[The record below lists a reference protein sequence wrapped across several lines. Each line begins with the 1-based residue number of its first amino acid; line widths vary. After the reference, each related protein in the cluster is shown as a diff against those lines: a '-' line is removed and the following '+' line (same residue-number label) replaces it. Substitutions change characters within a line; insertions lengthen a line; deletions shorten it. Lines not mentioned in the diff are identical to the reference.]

1 MITEKQLQNLKKS
14 KGFSGNSTEK
24 QRIISQKGG
33 IASGEAKRAKKTM
46 KECAMLFGSLGVDEK
61 TAQSLKKQGVG
72 GDDLTHN
79 MAVIYGLFAS
89 AMRGNSNAG
98 RVILELVGD
107 IKQAQTNITV
117 TNNVN
122 PYANLTEDELRKLA
136 KGE

>member
-1 MITEKQLQNLKKS
+1 
-14 KGFSGNSTEK
+14 
-24 QRIISQKGG
+24 
-33 IASGEAKRAKKTM
+33 
-46 KECAMLFGSLGVDEK
+46 
-61 TAQSLKKQGVG
+61 
-72 GDDLTHN
+72 
-79 MAVIYGLFAS
+79 
-89 AMRGNSNAG
+89 MRGNSNAG

>member
-1 MITEKQLQNLKKS
+1 MATEQQKANLKNAGAFKRNTREKQQ
-14 KGFSGNSTEK
+14 EVA
-24 QRIISQKGG
+24 RMGG
-33 IASGEAKRAKKTM
+33 IASGVAKRTKKTM

-122 PYANLTEDELRKLA
+122 PYANLSEDELRKLA
-136 KGE
+136 ELK

>member
-1 MITEKQLQNLKKS
+1 MATEKQLANLKKGIPIN
-14 KGFSGNSTEK
+14 KRGKDEPTILG
-24 QRIISQKGG
+24 RKGG
-33 IASGEAKRAKKTM
+33 VASGQSRRAKKTM

-107 IKQAQTNITV
+107 IKQAQTNVTV

-136 KGE
+136 DMK